1 MSIPVTGGGASN
13 EDWRTRKVE
22 ESERTRW
29 PAVEAEPGGPEK
41 LPSPDTDRAR
51 TRKAPNISHSFK
63 AHRQKTGGDKSAPP
77 PPARVCFLS
86 KLESSNSKDSTTLV
100 VPLSQFIA
108 RVSQFLNSMRLTDMI
123 SADHA
128 FLSNYLSKMKTKVAV
143 FQDRCL
149 DSRLCYTLY
158 FILQN
163 HT

>member
-1 MSIPVTGGGASN
+1 VARATKI
-13 EDWRTRKVE
+13 
-22 ESERTRW
+22 
-29 PAVEAEPGGPEK
+29 GGPERWK
-41 LPSPDTDRAR
+41 
-51 TRKAPNISHSFK
+51 KASGQGGQPWKQSLEVQRSCPHQTQTEPEHERLQISLILS
-63 AHRQKTGGDKSAPP
+63 RPTGKNGKKIAPP
-77 PPARVCFLS
+77 PRFCLLS
-86 KLESSNSKDSTTLV
+86 KLESSNCKDSTTLL